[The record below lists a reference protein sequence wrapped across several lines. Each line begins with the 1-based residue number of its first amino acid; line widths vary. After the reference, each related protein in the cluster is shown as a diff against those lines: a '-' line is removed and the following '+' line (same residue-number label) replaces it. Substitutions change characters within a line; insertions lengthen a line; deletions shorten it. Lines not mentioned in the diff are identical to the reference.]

1 MLDCCAEHGICASSG
16 HPRGGRVAVATARRA
31 PPARRLRQAPP
42 MNASDAVVRCGYLDG
57 PHGQVHYRTGGAG
70 GRPLLLLHQSPLSSR
85 QFDPAFAPLI
95 RAGRHVL
102 AIDLPG
108 FGQSSPL
115 PEPRRLEDY
124 AAAAVAALDAFGWAS
139 ADVVG
144 HHTGAVVAAELA
156 GAGPARVRRLVLNGF
171 PLLSPEERAFF
182 RGLDFGPPRLQAD
195 GTHLLDAW
203 RKRVKAT
210 PGWSSVETMHRHVVD
225 GLGSAA
231 SNWMAFPLIV
241 NAELGAL
248 LERVAA
254 PTLLY
259 TNTGEDLY
267 AATNRCRALRPDFDY
282 AELQGGTHDIVDEQ
296 PAEWVAGLLRFL
308 A

>member
-1 MLDCCAEHGICASSG
+1 
-16 HPRGGRVAVATARRA
+16 
-31 PPARRLRQAPP
+31 
-42 MNASDAVVRCGYLDG
+42 
-57 PHGQVHYRTGGAG
+57 
-70 GRPLLLLHQSPLSSR
+70 
-85 QFDPAFAPLI
+85 
-95 RAGRHVL
+95 
-102 AIDLPG
+102 
-108 FGQSSPL
+108 
-115 PEPRRLEDY
+115 
-124 AAAAVAALDAFGWAS
+124 
-139 ADVVG
+139 
-144 HHTGAVVAAELA
+144 
-156 GAGPARVRRLVLNGF
+156 
-171 PLLSPEERAFF
+171 
-182 RGLDFGPPRLQAD
+182 
-195 GTHLLDAW
+195 
-203 RKRVKAT
+203 
-210 PGWSSVETMHRHVVD
+210 MHRHVVD

-282 AELQGGTHDIVDEQ
+282 AELQGGTHDFVDEQ